1 MYTKAEMSRFNN
13 ELDLCVTPTVLAWF
27 KFDSFFS
34 CLHFIFVLIII
45 VIKILLEALVS
56 SSFRRQHRA
65 LAVNQKGRI
74 IIPMGLRLTLASLST
89 VQCRQQRWNSW

>member
-1 MYTKAEMSRFNN
+1 MSRFNN
-13 ELDLCVTPTVLAWF
+13 ELDLCFTPTVLAWF

-34 CLHFIFVLIII
+34 CLHFIFVLII

-74 IIPMGLRLTLASLST
+74 IIPMGLRLTLASL
-89 VQCRQQRWNSW
+89 